1 MIKMNL
7 SKSICLSFMAWIV
20 GWSVAAQ
27 SLEEGKKLYK
37 EGKFDQAVTIF
48 EKQIKKTP
56 KQAAL
61 NQWYGAS
68 LFEIGKYEEAE
79 PYLRFA
85 ASKRIPEAYKYL
97 ARLCFVLYQFDEG
110 LENYDLYIK
119 TLKKNQEAI
128 DALQPEIE
136 KMKMGKRFLS
146 RVEEVQIIDS
156 LIVDKKNFF
165 THFRMSPESG
175 KIFDYGTFFDT
186 SDTPEG
192 ATVYQTQRGDKIVYA
207 DEREGSGFDIFS
219 RTRLSDDSWSE
230 PSVMRGQLNTSANE
244 KYPFLL
250 SDGVTL
256 YFASDGE
263 ESLGG
268 YDIFVTRY
276 DLNNDAYLAP
286 ENVGMPFNSVFNDY
300 MMAID
305 EMNNVGW
312 FVSDRY
318 QPEGQLI
325 IYLFIPNAEK
335 VVYRGED
342 QDWARSL
349 AQIRSIKQTWKPDT
363 SYAELI
369 DRIMNMPQEEK
380 TVPKGDFMFIVNDNT
395 IYIRLDDFKN
405 QEARSLYEKAQAT
418 RKSQEGVEQTVA
430 ELRRRYETEKDK
442 RESLSKDILSL
453 EEQLKTLYG
462 QTEKYEIQARNAEIQ
477 TLNGK

>member
-1 MIKMNL
+1 MNL
-7 SKSICLSFMAWIV
+7 SKSIYLSFFAWIV
-20 GWSVAAQ
+20 GWAVAAQ

-48 EKQIKKTP
+48 ENQIKKTP

-68 LFEIGKYEEAE
+68 LFETGRYEEAE

-97 ARLCFVLYQFDEG
+97 ARLCFVTYQFDEG

-119 TLKKNQEAI
+119 TLKKNQDAI

-136 KMKMGKRFLS
+136 KMKMGKRFMS

-156 LIVDKKNFF
+156 VIVDKKDFF
-165 THFRMSPESG
+165 IHFKMSPESG
-175 KIFDYGTFFDT
+175 KIFGYDMFFGTST
-186 SDTPEG
+186 APEG
-192 ATVYQTQRGDKIVYA
+192 ATVYQTQRGDKIVYS
-207 DEREGSGFDIFS
+207 DVREDAGFDIFS
-219 RTRLSDDSWSE
+219 RNRLADGNWSE
-230 PSVMRGQLNTSANE
+230 PVAMRGQVNTEANE

-256 YFASDGE
+256 YFSSDGE

-300 MMAID
+300 MMVID

-312 FVSDRY
+312 FASDRY
-318 QPEGQLI
+318 QPDGQLI

-335 VVYRGED
+335 IVYRGED
-342 QDWARSL
+342 QEEARSL
-349 AQIRSIKQTWKPDT
+349 AQIRSIKQTWKPDV
-363 SYAELI
+363 SYEELI
-369 DRIMNMPQEEK
+369 NRIMNMPQEEP
-380 TVPKGDFMFIVNDNT
+380 VIQKGDFEFIVDDNT

-405 QEARSLYEKAQAT
+405 AEARNLYEKAQAAWKN
-418 RKSQEGVEQTVA
+418 RESIEQSVSD
-430 ELRRRYETEKDK
+430 LRRRYEAEEEN
-442 RESLSKDILSL
+442 RESLSKDILSM
-453 EEQLKTLYG
+453 EDKLKSLYG
-462 QTEKYEIQARNAEIQ
+462 DAEKYEIEARNAEIKA
-477 TLNGK
+477 LNSK

>member
-1 MIKMNL
+1 MNL

-20 GWSVAAQ
+20 GWSMAAQ
-27 SLEEGKKLYK
+27 SLEDGKKLYK
-37 EGKFDQAVTIF
+37 EGKFDQAVNIF

-68 LFEIGKYEEAE
+68 LFEIGRYEEAE

-97 ARLCFVLYQFDEG
+97 ARLCFVTYQFDEG

-119 TLKKNQEAI
+119 TLKKNQDAI

-136 KMKMGKRFLS
+136 KMEMGKRFLS

-156 LIVDKKNFF
+156 LIVDKKDFF
-165 THFRMSPESG
+165 SHFKMSPESG
-175 KIFDYGTFFDT
+175 KIFGYGTFFET
-186 SDTPEG
+186 SDAPQG

-207 DEREGSGFDIFS
+207 DVREDAGFDIFS
-219 RTRLSDDSWSE
+219 RNRLDDGSWSE
-230 PSVMRGQLNTSANE
+230 PTAMRGQVNTEANE

-256 YFASDGE
+256 YFSSDGE

-300 MMAID
+300 MMVID
-305 EMNNVGW
+305 EMNNIGW
-312 FVSDRY
+312 FASDRY
-318 QPEGQLI
+318 QPEEKLI
-325 IYLFIPNAEK
+325 IYLFIPNSEK
-335 VVYRGED
+335 IVYRGED
-342 QDWARSL
+342 PEIARSL
-349 AQIRSIKQTWKPDT
+349 AQIRAIKQTWKPDT
-363 SYAELI
+363 SYGELI
-369 DRIMNMPQEEK
+369 DRVMNISQEE
-380 TVPKGDFMFIVNDNT
+380 VIIQKGDFEFIIDDNT
-395 IYIRLDDFKN
+395 TYIRLEDFKN
-405 QEARSLYEKAQAT
+405 TEARSLYEKAQAAKKKLDGT
-418 RKSQEGVEQTVA
+418 EQSLDD
-430 ELRRRYETEKDK
+430 LRRRYENEKEK
-442 RESLSKDILSL
+442 RESLSKDITSL
-453 EEQLKTLYG
+453 ENKLKSLYG
-462 QTEKYEIQARNAEIQ
+462 EAEKYEIEARNTEIKA
-477 TLNGK
+477 LNKK